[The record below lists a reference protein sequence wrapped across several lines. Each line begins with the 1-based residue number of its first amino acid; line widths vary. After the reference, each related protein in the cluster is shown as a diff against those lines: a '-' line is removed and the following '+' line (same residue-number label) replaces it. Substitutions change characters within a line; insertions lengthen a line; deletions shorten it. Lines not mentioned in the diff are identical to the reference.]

1 MAAGLASDCRS
12 DGGGGGVCFGGAVT
26 IGGGGTGRGAATD
39 VDSVTLG
46 ADGVAADA
54 AVFGGDV
61 GGGTA
66 FGFDGGAELD
76 VAGGV
81 PGTIAV
87 EPGREG
93 DVVFGGDGDGGT
105 FDRDG
110 GAADPFAAVVVTG
123 AGRCGW
129 VGGGGPAH
137 HVHA

>member
-1 MAAGLASDCRS
+1 MDRLGASPLFNGLLAHRRGLARRR
-12 DGGGGGVCFGGAVT
+12 
-26 IGGGGTGRGAATD
+26 RGARLLD
-39 VDSVTLG
+39 RKSG
-46 ADGVAADA
+46 A
-54 AVFGGDV
+54 GGDV
-61 GGGTA
+61 GGGTD